1 MVNKDERILEAARV
15 AVVIPCYKV
24 ADHILGVIKD
34 IDFTIWKIYVV
45 DDACP
50 ENSGR
55 LVATRI
61 ADPRVKIIYNP
72 VNLGVGGS
80 VMAGYRSAIAD
91 GANVIVKIDGDG
103 QMDPRLIPRFVKPIL
118 QGDADYT
125 KGNRFFN
132 LEDVQSMPRAR
143 LLGNTVLSLLSKIS
157 TGYWDLFDPTNGF
170 TAIHAKVAHY
180 LPMEKISQRYFFES
194 DILFRLNTLRAV
206 VIDIPME
213 AKYGNEISNL
223 KIGKIIGE
231 FFSKH
236 ARNSIKRIF
245 YNYYLRDMSIASVEL
260 PIGLLL
266 LIFGIIY
273 GGYHWIISA
282 HVGITTPSG
291 TVMLSA
297 LSILMGVQ
305 FTLAFLN
312 YDIAQTPRRI
322 LHTRLNLASITS
334 DSLNSEHSP
343 S

>member
-1 MVNKDERILEAARV
+1 MVNKMEGTLETARI

-24 ADHILGVIKD
+24 TDHIPDVIKN
-34 IDFTIWKIYVV
+34 IDSTIWKIYVV

-50 ENSGR
+50 EQSGK
-55 LVATRI
+55 LVASQI
-61 ADPRVKIIYNP
+61 ADSRVKIIYNP

-80 VMAGYRSAIAD
+80 VMVGYRSAIAD
-91 GANVIVKIDGDG
+91 GANIIVKIDGDG
-103 QMDPRLIPRFVKPIL
+103 QMDPRLIPHFIKPIL
-118 QGDADYT
+118 QGEADYT

-132 LEDVQSMPRAR
+132 LEDVHSMPRAR
-143 LLGNTVLSLLSKIS
+143 LLGNALLSLLSKMS

-170 TAIHAKVAHY
+170 TAIHAKVARY

-213 AKYGNEISNL
+213 AKYGNETSNL

-236 ARNSIKRIF
+236 IRNSIKRIF
-245 YNYYLRDMSIASVEL
+245 YNYYLRDMSIASLEL

-266 LIFGIIY
+266 LIFGVIY
-273 GGYHWIISA
+273 GSYHWIISA
-282 HVGITTPSG
+282 RADITTPSG

-322 LHTRLNLASITS
+322 LHNRLNRADIVA
-334 DSLNSEHSP
+334 DSLNAGH
-343 S
+343 